1 MIPSTLRLLDSEPEA
16 TSPVVA
22 GVDWKLE
29 ENMPM
34 DVYDQLFAR
43 KAERPEARARRE
55 TKAKRVCDVCPVFD
69 ECRSI
74 ARANCEYGYW
84 AGESEEDRH
93 VLGFRVSAPIGL
105 RARLADLEKRQNKS
119 A

>member
-1 MIPSTLRLLDSEPEA
+1 MMIPSTLRLLDSEPEA

-29 ENMPM
+29 AACRG
-34 DVYDQLFAR
+34 QLELFFAR

>member
-1 MIPSTLRLLDSEPEA
+1 MNTSTLRLLDSESDA
-16 TSPVVA
+16 TNPGVA

-29 ENMPM
+29 AACRGKLE
-34 DVYDQLFAR
+34 LFFAR

-55 TKAKRVCDVCPVFD
+55 VKAKRICDGCPVFE
-69 ECRSI
+69 ECRTI

-93 VLGFRVSAPIGL
+93 VLGFRVTAPIGL
-105 RARLADLEKRQNKS
+105 RARLADQEKRQSRS

>member
-1 MIPSTLRLLDSEPEA
+1 MTNSTLRLLDSESEA
-16 TSPVVA
+16 NSQVVA

-29 ENMPM
+29 AACRG
-34 DVYDQLFAR
+34 QLELFFAR

-55 TKAKRVCDVCPVFD
+55 AKAEKVCDKCPVFD
-69 ECRSI
+69 ECRTI

-93 VLGFRVSAPIGL
+93 VLGFRVTAPIGL
-105 RARLADLEKRQNKS
+105 RARLADQEKRQSRS

>member
-1 MIPSTLRLLDSEPEA
+1 MNTSTLRLLDSEPEA
-16 TSPVVA
+16 TNPVVA
-22 GVDWKLE
+22 GVDWKLNAACRGHLE
-29 ENMPM
+29 
-34 DVYDQLFAR
+34 LFFAR

-55 TKAKRVCDVCPVFD
+55 VKAKRICDECPVFD
-69 ECRSI
+69 ECRTI

-93 VLGFRVSAPIGL
+93 VLGFRVTAPIGL
-105 RARLADLEKRQNKS
+105 RARLADQEKRQSCS